1 MKNTVR
7 SIAIILALAASFV
20 FAQQMAPPHG
30 DPATHMQ
37 HHLAML
43 TKHLDLTAAQ
53 QQQATT
59 IFTNAASAQTTLH
72 ASLKTAH
79 DGLNSAIKNNDT
91 AGIDQAAATI
101 GNLTAQM
108 ISNHARSQAAF
119 FQILTPDQQTKMTQF
134 ESQHQHFGGPEGMGG
149 FHGHPGP
156 RSGKPSA
163 E

>member
-1 MKNTVR
+1 MKNAVK
-7 SIAIILALAASFV
+7 SIAIIFAITASLAL
-20 FAQQMAPPHG
+20 AQQMAPPSG

-59 IFTNAASAQTTLH
+59 IFNNASTAQTNIH
-72 ASLKTAH
+72 NSMKTAH
-79 DGLNSAIKNNDT
+79 ESLASAIKSNDT
-91 AGIDQAAATI
+91 GAIEQAANTI

-108 ISNHARSQAAF
+108 IANHAKAQAAF
-119 FQILTPDQQTKMTQF
+119 FQILTPDQQAKMTEL
-134 ESQHQHFGGPEGMGG
+134 ESRHGHMGGPEGFHG
-149 FHGHPGP
+149 FHGPPGAH
-156 RSGKPSA
+156 SGKPQA